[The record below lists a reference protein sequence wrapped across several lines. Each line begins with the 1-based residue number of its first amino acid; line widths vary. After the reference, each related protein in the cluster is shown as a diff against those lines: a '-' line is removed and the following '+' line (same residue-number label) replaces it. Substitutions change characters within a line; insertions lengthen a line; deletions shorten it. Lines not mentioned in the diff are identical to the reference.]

1 MNPRFLMRAGAVA
14 AAVSMA
20 AVLTPPA
27 APAAAAADTANGC
40 EISVGTLSW
49 GVKES
54 FRAYISG
61 TIANGSWETSDGA
74 EYDTPQFR
82 WSGATGSIDPE
93 TGTGAVS
100 FTGMVNFTGHDGV
113 LDLTLANPTIEFDGQ
128 GAAALLL
135 DARSNDMEGEV
146 AVDTEQEWVGDIAVD
161 PNLTPNG
168 GELIIDEAPTTLTN
182 SGATAFAGFYEA
194 GAELDT
200 LTLTLD
206 LGDCNVVAPPDD
218 DAQADA
224 QPDADQTQ
232 DPPFVAAPGDVPWVP
247 IGVGGA
253 ALLIIGLTV
262 GLLVG
267 GRRPTAPGAA
277 SRDGNDDDQPGE
289 TS

>member
-14 AAVSMA
+14 AAVAMA

-27 APAAAAADTANGC
+27 AAAAAAADTANGC
-40 EISVGTLSW
+40 EISGGTLSW

-82 WSGATGSIDPE
+82 WSGATGSVDPE

-100 FTGMVNFTGHDGV
+100 FTGTLHFTGHDGV

-128 GAAALLL
+128 GEAALLL
-135 DARSNDMEGEV
+135 DARSNDMGGEV
-146 AVDTEQEWVGDIAVD
+146 AVNTEQEWVGDIAVD
-161 PNLTPNG
+161 PNLTPTG
-168 GELIIDEAPTTLTN
+168 GELVIDEAPTTLTN

-194 GAELDT
+194 GAELDP

-206 LGDCNVVAPPDD
+206 LGDCNAVAPPDD

-232 DPPFVAAPGDVPWVP
+232 EPPLAAAPGDVPWVP

-262 GLLVG
+262 GLLIG

-277 SRDGNDDDQPGE
+277 SRDGNGDDQPGE
-289 TS
+289 TP